1 MKDHASSRRSFI
13 KLTSAGALG
22 TALGWDAASYARIPG
37 SNERIS
43 VGVVGFS
50 ERAMEALIPAFQAI
64 STAQNCEIVAVSDI
78 WSLRREEGSAFLNKL
93 TGKSIEKARN
103 NDELYGMKNVQAV
116 IIATADHQHALHGV
130 EAVRAGRDAYI
141 EKPLANQMADAHAIL
156 KAVRETKR
164 VVQVGTQRRSARTTQ
179 RAKEFIQS
187 GEFGEITM
195 VELCTNANQPM
206 RWRRPDL
213 VAALRQEDTDWKRF
227 VMQRTN
233 DAFDPHK
240 YIEFRLYWPYSSG
253 IPDQWMVH
261 QIDLLHFITG
271 LSRPRSVVAHGGVYS
286 WRDGRIN
293 PDTVTAVFDYGPLTD
308 STKGFQVIYSSRM
321 NNSVGGNRDLYY
333 SINGVFN
340 ASTGKVTPEGGL
352 TERYAKKVAKP
363 TTLKEKMLYSE
374 SHDSELPD
382 ANVNADPTVVA
393 HMRNWID
400 CVRNRQSAIAGIEAG
415 YNHSVALCMTIAAL
429 HTGKRATFED
439 AKQEV
444 VLA

>member
-1 MKDHASSRRSFI
+1 MTTHGSSRRSFI
-13 KLTSAGALG
+13 KLSATGVLAS
-22 TALGWDAASYARIPG
+22 TVSWDAASYARIPG
-37 SNERIS
+37 SNDRIG
-43 VGVVGFS
+43 VGIVGFS
-50 ERAMEALIPAFQAI
+50 ERAMEALIPAFHAI
-64 STAQNCEIVAVSDI
+64 SAAQNCEITAVSDI
-78 WSLRREEGSAFLNKL
+78 WNLRREEGSAFINKL
-93 TGKSIEKARN
+93 TGKSIAKARN

-141 EKPLANQMADAHAIL
+141 EKPLANQMTDARAIL
-156 KAVRETKR
+156 KAVTETKR
-164 VVQVGTQRRSARTTQ
+164 VVQIGTQRRSARSTQ
-179 RAKEFIQS
+179 RAKEFLQS
-187 GEFGEITM
+187 GEFGAITM
-195 VELCTNANQPM
+195 VEMCTNANQPM

-213 VAALRQEDTDWKRF
+213 VAAVRQEDTDWKRF
-227 VMQRTN
+227 VMNRTN

-261 QIDLLHFITG
+261 QIDLMHFITG
-271 LSRPRSVVAHGGVYS
+271 LSRPRSVIAHGGVYS

-293 PDTVTAVFDYGPLTD
+293 PDTLTAVFDYGPLTD

-321 NNSVGGNRDLYY
+321 NNSAGGNRDLYY
-333 SINGVFN
+333 SINGIFN

-352 TERYAKKVAKP
+352 TDRYAKKVAKP

-374 SHDSELPD
+374 SADTEL
-382 ANVNADPTVVA
+382 AESNVKADPTVVA

-429 HTGKRATFED
+429 HTGKRAMFND
-439 AKQEV
+439 VKQEV
-444 VLA
+444 ILA

>member
-1 MKDHASSRRSFI
+1 MTNHASSRRSFI
-13 KLTSAGALG
+13 KLTVTGALG
-22 TALGWDAASYARIPG
+22 SAVAWDAASYARIPG
-37 SNERIS
+37 SNDRIG
-43 VGVVGFS
+43 VGLVGFS
-50 ERAMEALIPAFQAI
+50 ERAMEALIPAFHAI
-64 STAQNCEIVAVSDI
+64 STAQNCEITAVSDI
-78 WSLRREEGSAFLNKL
+78 WNLRREEGAAFINKL
-93 TGKSIEKARN
+93 TGKSIAKARN

-141 EKPLANQMADAHAIL
+141 EKPLANQMADARAIL
-156 KAVRETKR
+156 KAVTETKR
-164 VVQVGTQRRSARTTQ
+164 VVQVGTQRRSARSTQ
-179 RAKEFIQS
+179 RAKEFLQS
-187 GEFGEITM
+187 GEFGDITM
-195 VELCTNANQPM
+195 VEMCTNANQPM

-227 VMQRTN
+227 VMNRTS

-261 QIDLLHFITG
+261 QIDALHFITG

-286 WRDGRIN
+286 WRDGRVN
-293 PDTVTAVFDYGPLTD
+293 PDTLTAVFDYGPLGD
-308 STKGFQVIYSSRM
+308 STRGFQVIYSSRM
-321 NNSVGGNRDLYY
+321 NNSVGGNRDLYF
-333 SINGVFN
+333 SINGMFN

-363 TTLKEKMLYSE
+363 TTLTEKMLYSE
-374 SHDSELPD
+374 KEEPELAEAD
-382 ANVNADPTVVA
+382 IKADPTVVA
-393 HMRNWID
+393 HMRNWTD
-400 CVRNRQSAIAGIEAG
+400 CIRNRKSAIAGIEAG

-429 HTGKRATFED
+429 HSGKRAMFDD

-444 VLA
+444 TLG